1 MFSKKLRQSNRELR
15 KTVVD
20 LELCIDYKNDEI
32 RNLKGENEHLKM
44 NLEAWRYREDIW
56 EQDREKLNNVIS
68 NLMEERNKLTAKK
81 VRKAKKVETISDQ
94 TK

>member
-1 MFSKKLRQSNRELR
+1 MFSRKLRQSNRELR

-32 RNLKGENEHLKM
+32 RNLKEENEHLKM

>member
-1 MFSKKLRQSNRELR
+1 MFSRKLRQSNRELR
-15 KTVVD
+15 KTIVD
-20 LELCIDYKNDEI
+20 LELCIDYKNNEI
-32 RNLKGENEHLKM
+32 RNLKEENEHLKM

-81 VRKAKKVETISDQ
+81 VRKAKKVETISAQ

>member
-1 MFSKKLRQSNRELR
+1 MFSRKLRQSNRELR

-32 RNLKGENEHLKM
+32 RNLKEENEHLKM

-81 VRKAKKVETISDQ
+81 VRKAKKVETISAQ